1 MTSLH
6 KIELLL
12 IFKVLTEREGKR
24 GRERMSL
31 FGNEYPLKG
40 QYITFH
46 LPTSHSY
53 FKGLQAKH
61 CEASRVKRQ
70 ETGSFDNIL
79 RGTQ

>member
-6 KIELLL
+6 EIEWLFIL
-12 IFKVLTEREGKR
+12 KVLTEREGKR

-40 QYITFH
+40 QHITFH

-53 FKGLQAKH
+53 CKGLRAKH
-61 CEASRVKRQ
+61 CETSRVKRL
-70 ETGSFDNIL
+70 ETGSFDIL